1 MLKAQAIAKNAMQ
14 GMQEFFRLKAGK
26 EDFGGYLPL
35 FSRPASG
42 VRPASVSAVA
52 IGGRKFTRYRYE

>member
-1 MLKAQAIAKNAMQ
+1 MQ